1 MLLAFPWLFLSFGL
15 YNLIAFTKGDASV
28 PRAVFDQ
35 AIGSVSMASGAVWT
49 VSLGDAIVAL
59 TIILLFVEVVRSAR
73 GAASLVDHLLGIV
86 LFALC
91 AVEFV
96 LRREAATQVFFVIV
110 LASLIDVSAG
120 FALAVSRTSRGRG
133 SR

>member
-1 MLLAFPWLFLSFGL
+1 
-15 YNLIAFTKGDASV
+15 
-28 PRAVFDQ
+28 
-35 AIGSVSMASGAVWT
+35 MASGAVWT

-73 GAASLVDHLLGIV
+73 GSASLVDRLLGIV

-91 AVEFV
+91 SVEFV